1 MPFAWETVPS
11 LQTVRPSRS
20 HRNYLNIHFV
30 VFKVFHSSFCPGAD
44 ELWHY
49 EYGEYSQ
56 HPQVSTCGGNT
67 GTALWSPL
75 LSLRNVGFFSV
86 LLFLLHYLS
95 FRVTCTSFVLSV
107 TEAAVISIC
116 GFCIGTLHLSMK
128 FLDPE
133 VGFCGFSIL
142 CPSFCFFNLMKSYSP

>member
-1 MPFAWETVPS
+1 MPFSWETVPS
-11 LQTVRPSRS
+11 LWTASPSRS
-20 HRNYLNIHFV
+20 HRNHLNIHFV

-56 HPQVSTCGGNT
+56 HPQVSVCGSNT
-67 GTALWSPL
+67 GTAPLISSP
-75 LSLRNVGFFSV
+75 SVEKCCCFFFSV
-86 LLFLLHYLS
+86 PLYLLHCLS

-116 GFCIGTLHLSMK
+116 GFCTGTLHLAMK
-128 FLDPE
+128 FLAPE
-133 VGFCGFSIL
+133 VGFCGFRNIY
-142 CPSFCFFNLMKSYSP
+142 PSFCFFFFFFLT